1 MAHQNA
7 DESNMARARRRQ
19 ELTYYMMRLTTITAV
34 TITCVV
40 IQDATLRR
48 LRTSAGDPSFA
59 VVTSL
64 LIASLAALLIG
75 CIAFWAIYTAFEA
88 N

>member
-1 MAHQNA
+1 MAKAQ
-7 DESNMARARRRQ
+7 RRQ

-34 TITCVV
+34 TITSVV

-48 LRTSAGDPSFA
+48 LRTSAGDPGFA

-64 LIASLAALLIG
+64 LIACLAALLIG
-75 CIAFWAIYTAFEA
+75 CVAFWAVYTAFEA